1 MDREIDPEAQ
11 TARSIGTTTVV
22 RLATIGMEVLVPLDV
37 QMDQDLSVVV
47 EVIAALPIS
56 VTAPLPIKAR

>member
-1 MDREIDPEAQ
+1 
-11 TARSIGTTTVV
+11 
-22 RLATIGMEVLVPLDV
+22 MEVLVPLEV